1 MSRDYW
7 NRVCDDYECEVVS
20 VWDRDRAGL
29 IRECIEGQSGVETS
43 SQRAADLGCGVG
55 KFLPILAERYARVE
69 ACDYAMSGLE
79 KARSHA
85 ARFSNIFYHQVD
97 LSLDPM
103 PFEPVDLVLCVN
115 VLIMHS
121 YDDRM
126 RAWRAVVNQVAE
138 GGCLVLVVPALES
151 VLMEQHMER
160 EASLDEGESCEAS
173 LASSMPLGT
182 KAIDLHQGVHLLE
195 GFRTKHYFKNELEEM
210 LGSSG
215 FEDVKIQAI
224 RYNSIENSKEQSD
237 SWDWFAIAKRPAAS

>member
-1 MSRDYW
+1 M
-7 NRVCDDYECEVVS
+7 CDDYECEVVS

-29 IRECIEGQSGVETS
+29 IKGCIEGQKGIDVST
-43 SQRAADLGCGVG
+43 QRASDLGCGVG
-55 KFLPILAERYARVE
+55 KFLPILAERYASVE
-69 ACDYAMSGLE
+69 ACDYAKSGLE
-79 KARSHA
+79 KARIHGA
-85 ARFSNIFYHQVD
+85 HFSNIVYHQVD
-97 LSLDPM
+97 LCLDRM

-126 RAWRAVVNQVAE
+126 RAWRSVVNQVAE
-138 GGCLVLVVPALES
+138 GGCLLLVVPALES

-173 LASSMPLGT
+173 LANSMPKGT

-195 GFRTKHYFKNELEEM
+195 GFRTKHYFKNELKEM

-215 FEDVKIQAI
+215 FDDVKIQAI
-224 RYNSIENSKEQSD
+224 RYNSVENCEAQSD